1 MNEIEAYCDKMAKK
15 NVRDYGRPTD
25 EADFS
30 KSYMSKAPR
39 WSEEEIEAL
48 KIAWKAN
55 KPVQVIADE
64 IGRPK
69 QACFDKAHRLGLPA
83 KKYPNKI
90 QLSEN
95 DMLWLKLNYP
105 HMRTVICA
113 IKLGISL
120 RFCVRLARK
129 LGVEKTEQ
137 FMRESQAFTARKAKE
152 SHLAHNTYPPKGVIN
167 ENLAKGEAYRF
178 KPGHKQ
184 IRKKIKD

>member
-1 MNEIEAYCDKMAKK
+1 MTNCKFYS
-15 NVRDYGRPTD
+15 TD

-30 KSYMSKAPR
+30 KSYKAPR

-48 KIAWKAN
+48 KIAWKTN

-69 QACFDKAHRLGLPA
+69 QACSDKAHRLGLPA
-83 KKYPNKI
+83 KKYPKKI

-113 IKLGISL
+113 MKLGISL
-120 RFCVRLARK
+120 RSCVRLARK

-178 KPGHKQ
+178 KPGITKSV
-184 IRKKIKD
+184 KK